1 MEVKRQQNSTV
12 EVLEYRKKSPTC
24 NSMSWKVTLYLTLQ
38 SHGLQHARLFCLP
51 LSSKVCSNSDP
62 LSWWCCLTI
71 SSSAAPFSSCP
82 QSFPVLRSF
91 PMSLLFASGGQST
104 GAWAS
109 ILPMNIQGWFP
120 LGFTCLFSLQ
130 SKGLSRVFSSTTIQK
145 HQFFSAQPSLW
156 SNSHICTWLL

>member
-82 QSFPVLRSF
+82 LSFQASQSFSSELAVSGSQSIR
-91 PMSLLFASGGQST
+91 AS
-104 GAWAS
+104 AS
-109 ILPMNIQGWFP
+109 VLPMNFLRLISFRIDWFYLLAVQGYRY
-120 LGFTCLFSLQ
+120 SLTVFLYFNFF
-130 SKGLSRVFSSTTIQK
+130 LSNTI
-145 HQFFSAQPSLW
+145 HSVP
-156 SNSHICTWLL
+156 